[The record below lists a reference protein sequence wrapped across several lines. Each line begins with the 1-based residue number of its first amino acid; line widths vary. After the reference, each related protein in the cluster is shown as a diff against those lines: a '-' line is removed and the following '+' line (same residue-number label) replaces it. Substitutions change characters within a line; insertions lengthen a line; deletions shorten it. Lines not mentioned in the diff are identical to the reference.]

1 MEILELN
8 LKHFGKFTDY
18 KLPLHAG
25 INVISG
31 GNETGKTTLH
41 AFIRAMFYGLAR
53 NRSRNMDEYQLREPW
68 DNPAYFAGSMR
79 ILHDGRIYR
88 IDRNFYRKDES
99 VTIVCETDGL
109 RIEDTQAALY
119 AFTAG
124 LSESDFDN
132 TIFIRQAQPQTTAQL
147 GEHIRDFLVN
157 LEENGT
163 ASTDVSAAQEHLKKK
178 RKQIAQERQEKLEQ
192 IEEEIQKNTRETE
205 YLGKD
210 LERLLERSSAGTSAG
225 TGASAFER
233 MDTTV
238 RKTGMPDGEPGAE
251 GEEASLQEPAAH
263 ETTSSYSDPGL
274 GEEAAPVSDSVRQDR
289 ISTEPESTGAREGRP
304 QYRPEEEDDP
314 IEDDEP
320 GGVMLPVLV
329 MLSFVAAGLS
339 IACAVLT
346 TDHRLRYILGAGG
359 VLCMAVALSLLWR
372 ITHPVT
378 RTERALKRAKR
389 GEFLD
394 RHLGFRDDPDDP
406 EARAD
411 QIRRDRRMQDAV
423 EKAKQ
428 LDREEEERREKNRR
442 MLLEKTLRQ
451 QAEEDRINRAREV
464 AQLVQKDQK
473 DQGQASPEGP
483 ASPEGQASLERR
495 DDAQALR
502 RERAAGQSDLLS
514 REIRSR
520 REKIAALREELEKLY
535 TRKAALSSYDREL
548 QAVDLASS
556 RIRELS
562 GRIYHESGDQFL
574 ENVSTL
580 LAGLTEGRYDQ
591 ISLDERMQVNIS
603 TPDHLLKIDQVSCG
617 TMNQVYLALRLASA
631 QLLTGDADLP
641 VLLDETFAMY
651 DDERLESAL
660 RYLVSAGRQVIL
672 FSCQKRELEIL
683 ARIRAGSS

>member
-109 RIEDTQAALY
+109 RIEDTQAALH

-251 GEEASLQEPAAH
+251 VEEASLQEPAAH

-502 RERAAGQSDLLS
+502 RERTAGQSDLLS

-556 RIRELS
+556 RIKELS

-580 LAGLTEGRYDQ
+580 LAGLTEGRYNQ
-591 ISLDERMQVNIS
+591 ISLDDRMQVNIS

>member
-109 RIEDTQAALY
+109 RIEDTQAALH

-251 GEEASLQEPAAH
+251 AEEASLQEPAAH

-556 RIRELS
+556 RIKELS

-580 LAGLTEGRYDQ
+580 LAGLTEGRYNQ
-591 ISLDERMQVNIS
+591 ISLDDRMQVNIS

>member
-109 RIEDTQAALY
+109 RIEDTQAALH

-132 TIFIRQAQPQTTAQL
+132 TIFIRQAQPQTTVQL

-251 GEEASLQEPAAH
+251 VEEASLQEPAAH

-580 LAGLTEGRYDQ
+580 LAGLTEGRYNQ
-591 ISLDERMQVNIS
+591 ISLDDRMQVNIS

>member
-109 RIEDTQAALY
+109 RIEDTQAALH

-132 TIFIRQAQPQTTAQL
+132 TIFIRQAQPQTTVQL

-238 RKTGMPDGEPGAE
+238 RKPVLSDGERAAE
-251 GEEASLQEPAAH
+251 EEEASLQEPGA
-263 ETTSSYSDPGL
+263 
-274 GEEAAPVSDSVRQDR
+274 EENREPNDR
-289 ISTEPESTGAREGRP
+289 T
-304 QYRPEEEDDP
+304 EEEDAY
-314 IEDDEP
+314 EDDEP

>member
-109 RIEDTQAALY
+109 RIEDTQAALH

-163 ASTDVSAAQEHLKKK
+163 ASMDVSAAQEHLKKK

-251 GEEASLQEPAAH
+251 AEEASLQEPAAH

-514 REIRSR
+514 REILSR

-580 LAGLTEGRYDQ
+580 LAGLTEGRYNQ
-591 ISLDERMQVNIS
+591 ISLDDRMQVNIS

>member
-1 MEILELN
+1 
-8 LKHFGKFTDY
+8 
-18 KLPLHAG
+18 
-25 INVISG
+25 
-31 GNETGKTTLH
+31 
-41 AFIRAMFYGLAR
+41 
-53 NRSRNMDEYQLREPW
+53 
-68 DNPAYFAGSMR
+68 
-79 ILHDGRIYR
+79 
-88 IDRNFYRKDES
+88 
-99 VTIVCETDGL
+99 
-109 RIEDTQAALY
+109 
-119 AFTAG
+119 
-124 LSESDFDN
+124 
-132 TIFIRQAQPQTTAQL
+132 
-147 GEHIRDFLVN
+147 
-157 LEENGT
+157 
-163 ASTDVSAAQEHLKKK
+163 
-178 RKQIAQERQEKLEQ
+178 
-192 IEEEIQKNTRETE
+192 
-205 YLGKD
+205 
-210 LERLLERSSAGTSAG
+210 
-225 TGASAFER
+225 
-233 MDTTV
+233 
-238 RKTGMPDGEPGAE
+238 
-251 GEEASLQEPAAH
+251 
-263 ETTSSYSDPGL
+263 
-274 GEEAAPVSDSVRQDR
+274 
-289 ISTEPESTGAREGRP
+289 
-304 QYRPEEEDDP
+304 
-314 IEDDEP
+314 
-320 GGVMLPVLV
+320 MLPVLV

-411 QIRRDRRMQDAV
+411 QIRRDRRMQNAV

-473 DQGQASPEGP
+473 DQGP
-483 ASPEGQASLERR
+483 ASPEGQASPEGKESPERQ

-556 RIRELS
+556 RIKELS

>member
-109 RIEDTQAALY
+109 RIEDTQAALH

-238 RKTGMPDGEPGAE
+238 R
-251 GEEASLQEPAAH
+251 EPAAH
-263 ETTSSYSDPGL
+263 ETTSSYSGPGL
-274 GEEAAPVSDSVRQDR
+274 GEEAAPVSDSGRQDR

-304 QYRPEEEDDP
+304 QYRQEEEDDP

-378 RTERALKRAKR
+378 RTEKALKRAKR

-394 RHLGFRDDPDDP
+394 RHLGFRDVPDDP

-591 ISLDERMQVNIS
+591 ISLDDRMQVNIS

>member
-109 RIEDTQAALY
+109 RIEDTQAALH

-132 TIFIRQAQPQTTAQL
+132 TIFIRQAQPQTTVQL

-238 RKTGMPDGEPGAE
+238 REPALSDGERAAE
-251 GEEASLQEPAAH
+251 EEEASLQEPGA
-263 ETTSSYSDPGL
+263 
-274 GEEAAPVSDSVRQDR
+274 EENREPNDR
-289 ISTEPESTGAREGRP
+289 T
-304 QYRPEEEDDP
+304 EEEDAY
-314 IEDDEP
+314 EDDEP

>member
-109 RIEDTQAALY
+109 RIEDTQAALH

-238 RKTGMPDGEPGAE
+238 REPALSDGERAAE
-251 GEEASLQEPAAH
+251 EEEASLQEPGA
-263 ETTSSYSDPGL
+263 
-274 GEEAAPVSDSVRQDR
+274 EENREPNDR
-289 ISTEPESTGAREGRP
+289 T
-304 QYRPEEEDDP
+304 EEEDAY
-314 IEDDEP
+314 EDDEP

-580 LAGLTEGRYDQ
+580 LAGLTEGRYNQ
-591 ISLDERMQVNIS
+591 ISLDDRMQVNIS

>member
-109 RIEDTQAALY
+109 RIEDTQAALH

-238 RKTGMPDGEPGAE
+238 RKPVLSDGERAAE
-251 GEEASLQEPAAH
+251 EEEASLQEPAA
-263 ETTSSYSDPGL
+263 
-274 GEEAAPVSDSVRQDR
+274 EEKVSASQ
-289 ISTEPESTGAREGRP
+289 EPSAEENTESTVDESAQPALRTGRGRTAEENREPNDRT
-304 QYRPEEEDDP
+304 EEEDAY
-314 IEDDEP
+314 EDDEP

-580 LAGLTEGRYDQ
+580 LAGLTEGRYNQ
-591 ISLDERMQVNIS
+591 ISLDDRMQVNIS

>member
-109 RIEDTQAALY
+109 RIEDTQAALH

-251 GEEASLQEPAAH
+251 VEEASLQEPAAH

-556 RIRELS
+556 RIKELS

-580 LAGLTEGRYDQ
+580 LAGLTEGRYNQ
-591 ISLDERMQVNIS
+591 ISLDDRMQVNIS